1 MLIIVLVV
9 GNKCDLPKRDVSTAE
24 ANDLAKNYNIPFQET
39 SAKTRQGVDDA
50 FYTLVREIRKD
61 VSGIMLLIAISQ
73 TKQTFLTLFQVVVV
87 WCRCCEVSFRQSNLP
102 FISNLGVDVVMP
114 CLLV

>member
-1 MLIIVLVV
+1 MCEQDKDTVYLFCVFKCLYLLTVV

-24 ANDLAKNYNIPFQET
+24 ANDLAKQYNIPFQET

-61 VSGIMLLIAISQ
+61 VSLNLFSSEL
-73 TKQTFLTLFQVVVV
+73 TF
-87 WCRCCEVSFRQSNLP
+87 
-102 FISNLGVDVVMP
+102 
-114 CLLV
+114 